1 MPNNHQIF
9 IVEDDEPINMM
20 LFKFLEKQGFRN
32 IKGFFSAEEMLKQ
45 LPQKEPVII
54 IQDFDLP
61 GMNGLD
67 TILTV
72 KARKTN
78 AEFIFLSGQRS
89 IEVAI
94 EAMKNGAFD
103 YIVKDNFAKENVVAK
118 IKNLLKV
125 EQLYLQR
132 NRFKKMLFISVIL
145 LGISWIVLLLFFLLK

>member
-1 MPNNHQIF
+1 MQNNHQIF
-9 IVEDDEPINMM
+9 IVEDDEPINVM
-20 LFKFLEKQGFRN
+20 LCKFVDKQGFPKV
-32 IKGFFSAEEMLKQ
+32 KGFLSAEEMLKE

-67 TILTV
+67 TIRTV
-72 KARKTN
+72 KAKKTN

-94 EAMKNGAFD
+94 EAMKSGAFD

-132 NRFKKMLFISVIL
+132 NRFRKMLIISVIL
-145 LGISWIVLLLFFLLK
+145 LGLSWISLLLIFLLK